1 MIINKEKQLL
11 DTLARIEKNPKNLTA
26 IRVFLSRKKGKS
38 KNVNINFAYKV
49 ASNLSP
55 ILQTTSFGMK
65 NSDLIIIGKNL
76 SLSATGDIIEE
87 IAEVLKKDDTDTETI
102 SSMFKT
108 YNLEYDYDDFK
119 RDIIKTVNYDMPSD
133 KNAAARP
140 SGSPEFTPDILDAV
154 IRKLNG
160 IDVLSFIRRQAVAKV
175 IKGKKFEI
183 MFKEYF
189 LSIRDLNEKLIKD
202 VDITSDYWLF
212 RHFTEHLDK
221 KMLSRMLVLPTSIRL
236 PKISLNLN
244 INTVFSKEFRTYT
257 EKFASEKLIIEFQIV
272 DILNNIDG
280 YFKAR
285 DYLMQMGH
293 KILIDC
299 VTTNELD
306 FIDIASLKPHYVK
319 LIWNEDASSD
329 KSNALIKELAFQ
341 IGGKKIILARADSDR
356 ALSFGTELG
365 IEIYQGYY
373 VDTINAVFSKTNCS
387 VGNRCSLEK
396 CANAKREIT
405 GSNREQCQNHP
416 LLDRDPVLKN
426 F

>member
-11 DTLARIEKNPKNLTA
+11 DTLTRIEKNPKNLTA
-26 IRVFLSRKKGKS
+26 IRVFLSRKKGKG

-87 IAEVLKKDDTDTETI
+87 IAEVLKKDDTDDEPI
-102 SSMFKT
+102 NSMFKT
-108 YNLEYDYDDFK
+108 YNLEYDYEDFK
-119 RDIIKTVNYDMPSD
+119 RDIIKTVNYDVPVD
-133 KNAAARP
+133 KNAMAKPAE
-140 SGSPEFTPDILDAV
+140 SSEFTPDVLDAV

-221 KMLSRMLVLPTSIRL
+221 KMLSRMLVLPPSIRL

-244 INTVFSKEFRTYT
+244 INTVFSKEFRSYT
-257 EKFASEKLIIEFQIV
+257 EKFASEKLIIEFQVV

-285 DYLMQMGH
+285 DYLAQMGH
-293 KILIDC
+293 KVLIDC

-306 FIDIASLKPHYVK
+306 FIDIASFKPHYVK
-319 LIWNEDASSD
+319 LIWSEDDSSA

-341 IGGKKIILARADSDR
+341 IGGKKIILARADSDK
-356 ALSFGTELG
+356 ALSFGTDLG

-396 CANAKREIT
+396 CANAKREII
-405 GSNREQCQNHP
+405 GGNREQCKNHP

>member
-11 DTLARIEKNPKNLTA
+11 DTLARIEKNPKNITA
-26 IRVFLSRKKGKS
+26 IRVFLSRKKGKG

-76 SLSATGDIIEE
+76 SLSAAGDIIEK
-87 IAEVLKKDDTDTETI
+87 IADVLKKDDTDTEI
-102 SSMFKT
+102 INSMFKT
-108 YNLEYDYDDFK
+108 YNLEYDFDEFK
-119 RDIIKTVNYDMPSD
+119 RDIIKTVNYEMAPNKNVKTGQPPSL
-133 KNAAARP
+133 
-140 SGSPEFTPDILDAV
+140 EFTPEVLDAV

-175 IKGKKFEI
+175 KKFEI
-183 MFKEYF
+183 VFKEYF

-202 VDITSDYWLF
+202 IDITSDYWLF

-221 KMLSRMLVLPTSIRL
+221 KMLSRMLVLPSSIRL

-244 INTVFSKEFRTYT
+244 INTVFSKEFRAYT
-257 EKFASEKLIIEFQIV
+257 EKFADEKLIIEFQIV

-285 DYLMQMGH
+285 DYLTPLGH
-293 KILIDC
+293 KVLIDC
-299 VTTNELD
+299 VNTNELD
-306 FIDIASLKPHYVK
+306 FIDIASFKPHYVK
-319 LIWNEDASSD
+319 LIWNEDGNFTKSS
-329 KSNALIKELAFQ
+329 SLIKELAFQ

-373 VDTINAVFSKTNCS
+373 VDTINAVFSKTNCN
-387 VGNRCSLEK
+387 VGSNCSLEK
-396 CANAKREIT
+396 CAAAKREII
-405 GSNREQCQNHP
+405 GGNREQCKNHP
-416 LLDRDPVLKN
+416 LLDRDPILKN